1 MSQIHER
8 SNASPYKVF
17 LPVREPEKIRLL
29 LPYAAAIA
37 AQQGGQVVILGV
49 VVVPKGQPLSD
60 GMLETRRLRAEY
72 AATTDFA
79 QVSVPVQSVITVAY
93 DLTAGIRTAVEEQRA
108 DLILLGWQASQSSS
122 ERLFGPPIDSL
133 LRQPPCDIVVVR
145 LHNDMPWRRVLLP
158 VRGGP
163 HTALACDV
171 ALALAD
177 HHAAEISVLYASN
190 PRLPDNTTV
199 RESLQSLRTLPRV
212 SRWMER
218 TIPAEQAILA
228 EVPDHQ
234 AIVLGITGRSG
245 DPEAPIG
252 PLADRIL
259 RQADSTVI
267 LVRRRMAQAEEQA
280 QRIWQQQRDLSAIV
294 DRWFAENT
302 FSSTEYDDLNQ
313 LFALKRQQGVTISL
327 ALPTLNEEQTIS
339 EIIEQVQEHL
349 MRRVPLLDEIVL
361 IDSGSDDRTR
371 EIAIAH
377 GLPVHIHQEILPQYG
392 AFRGKG
398 EALWKSLYVL
408 NGEIIIWCDTDI
420 KNFHPRLV
428 YGVLGPLLRERRL
441 VYSKGFYRRP
451 IQFGERI
458 AASGGGRVTELTA
471 RPLLNLFYPELSG
484 MLQPL
489 SGEYAGRRSALESV
503 PFFTGYGV
511 ETGLLIDLLEQQGLN
526 TIGQVDLLERIHRN
540 QELQPLS
547 KMAFAITQVVIQRM
561 EQRQRVSLLEPVN
574 QTMKLITQREDGS
587 FHLDLREIRD
597 HERPPMLRIPEYRL
611 RRGLPPEVGSTL
623 LLETPL

>member
-1 MSQIHER
+1 MTQANAR
-8 SNASPYKVF
+8 SATSNYKVL

-49 VVVPKGQPLSD
+49 VVVPEGQPLSD
-60 GMLETRRLRAEY
+60 GMLETRRMRADY
-72 AATTDFA
+72 ATAVNVE
-79 QVSVPVQSVITVAY
+79 QIQVPVHSVITVAH
-93 DLTAGIRTAVEEQRA
+93 DLTAGIRRAVEEQA
-108 DLILLGWQASQSSS
+108 TDLILLGWQAAQSSS
-122 ERLFGPPIDSL
+122 ERLFGPPIDGL
-133 LRQPPCDIVVVR
+133 LRQPPCDVVVVR
-145 LHNDMPWRRVLLP
+145 LHSGEPWRRVLLP

-171 ALALAD
+171 ALALAE

-190 PRLPDNTTV
+190 PRLPDNAVV
-199 RESLQSLRTLPRV
+199 RESLQSLRTMPRV

-228 EVPDHQ
+228 EAPDHQ

-259 RQADSTVI
+259 RQAASTVI

-280 QRIWQQQRDLSAIV
+280 QQIWQQQRDLSAIV

-302 FSSTEYDDLNQ
+302 FSSTEYDDLAQ
-313 LFALKRQQGVTISL
+313 LLVLKQQQGVTISL
-327 ALPTLNEEQTIS
+327 ALPTLNEEQTIG
-339 EIIEQVQEHL
+339 EIIDQVQEHL
-349 MRRVPLLDEIVL
+349 MRRVPLLDELVL

-371 EIAIAH
+371 EIAAAR
-377 GLPVHIHQEILPQYG
+377 GVPVYTHQEILPQYG

-408 NGEIIIWCDTDI
+408 SGEIIIWCDTDI
-420 KNFHPRLV
+420 KNFHPRMV
-428 YGVLGPLLRERRL
+428 YGVLGPLLREQRL
-441 VYSKGFYRRP
+441 AYSKGFYRRP

-489 SGEYAGRRSALESV
+489 SGEYAGRRSALEAI

-511 ETGLLIDLLEQQGLN
+511 ETGMLIDLLEQRGLN
-526 TIGQVDLLERIHRN
+526 ALGQVDLLERIHRN

-574 QTMKLITQREDGS
+574 QSMKLITQREDGS

-611 RRGLPPEVGSTL
+611 RRGLPPELGGTL
-623 LLETPL
+623 LMETP